1 MWHNDNSADSFA
13 SGIKYLDFSDSEN
26 QIMPGN
32 TNFKAQNRD
41 YDHFYFP
48 FI

>member
-1 MWHNDNSADSFA
+1 MWHNDNSAESFA
-13 SGIKYLDFSDSEN
+13 WNQYLDFSDSEN
-26 QIMPGN
+26 QIMPGK

-41 YDHFYFP
+41 YDHFYFS